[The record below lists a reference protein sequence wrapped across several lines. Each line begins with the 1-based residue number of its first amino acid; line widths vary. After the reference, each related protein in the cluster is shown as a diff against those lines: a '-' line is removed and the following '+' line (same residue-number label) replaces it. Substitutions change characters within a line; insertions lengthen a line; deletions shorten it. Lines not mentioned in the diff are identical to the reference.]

1 MKQSNYKIQIIE
13 PSEGFYLTRKDN
25 RGDILSK
32 KVFLAVNVSPDNW
45 EEIEESEGES
55 LHEILLEKQKELAF
69 NN

>member
-1 MKQSNYKIQIIE
+1 MKQSNYTIQIIA

-25 RGDILSK
+25 RGEILSK
-32 KVFLAVNVSPDNW
+32 KVFLAVNDSPDNW

-55 LHEILLEKQKELAF
+55 LHEILLEKEKELKD

>member
-1 MKQSNYKIQIIE
+1 MKQSNYTIQIIE

-32 KVFLAVNVSPDNW
+32 KVFLAVNDSPDNW
-45 EEIEESEGES
+45 EEIEESEGEF
-55 LHEILLEKQKELAF
+55 LHETLLEKEKELKD

>member
-1 MKQSNYKIQIIE
+1 MKQSNYTIQIIE

-25 RGDILSK
+25 RGYRLSK
-32 KVFLAVNVSPDNW
+32 KVFLAVNDSPDNW

-55 LHEILLEKQKELAF
+55 LHEILLEKEKELAD